1 MKPTHLRRL
10 YLTLYLFSELTI
22 FNGSHLLYSRES
34 LKGKRFNYEYN
45 NKFKTEKIVLTA
57 LFAALSCVA
66 TMSIKLPTPGTGGY
80 IHPGD
85 AMVILSGVVLGPWWG
100 LLAGGIGS
108 AMADLLGGY
117 FVYVPITFAIKGLVA
132 VCAGLLYQ
140 KIGHTSK
147 SRYAAVILG
156 GIADII
162 LVAGGYCFCEY
173 FFLYGSGAFASVP
186 ANLIQGLGGLII
198 SAVLYP
204 ILMAV
209 PDVRQTANA
218 VNE

>member
-1 MKPTHLRRL
+1 MNTTTNSK
-10 YLTLYLFSELTI
+10 
-22 FNGSHLLYSRES
+22 
-34 LKGKRFNYEYN
+34 LK
-45 NKFKTEKIVLTA
+45 KIVLTA

-132 VCAGLLYQ
+132 
-140 KIGHTSK
+140 
-147 SRYAAVILG
+147 
-156 GIADII
+156 
-162 LVAGGYCFCEY
+162 GGYCFCEY